1 MGTPLYCGAN
11 GCNTHDYQV
20 APAFCDYQW
29 QLRQADLA
37 RKESERSMERT
48 IKDVSLVL
56 RETLF
61 DVLDTIETV
70 KEEKPTYRAPSQPNV
85 SAKRNKRGGISL

>member
-1 MGTPLYCGAN
+1 MSSPLYCGVD

-37 RKESERSMERT
+37 RKESERSTERI
-48 IKDVSLVL
+48 IKEVS
-56 RETLF
+56 RTFRDTLL
-61 DVLDTIETV
+61 DVLDTIETS
-70 KEEKPTYRAPSQPNV
+70 KEEKPQYRAPRESNG
-85 SAKRNKRGGISL
+85 SARRNKRGGISL

>member
-1 MGTPLYCGAN
+1 
-11 GCNTHDYQV
+11 
-20 APAFCDYQW
+20 
-29 QLRQADLA
+29 
-37 RKESERSMERT
+37 MERT